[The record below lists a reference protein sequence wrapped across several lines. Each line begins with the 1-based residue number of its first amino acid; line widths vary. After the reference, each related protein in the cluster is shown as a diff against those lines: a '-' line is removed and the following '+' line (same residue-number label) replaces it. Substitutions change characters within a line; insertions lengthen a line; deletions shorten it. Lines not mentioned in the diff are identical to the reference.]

1 MSPSNIY
8 CVGIEILVDIRGYRQ
23 VEPGTIHEIVAKNY
37 IKATDFKVKVGFQF
51 ELYVCMFMKDYLAFG

>member
-1 MSPSNIY
+1 M
-8 CVGIEILVDIRGYRQ
+8 DIRGHRLQ

-51 ELYVCMFMKDYLAFG
+51 ELYVYMYVYEGLSCVWLNRL